1 LIAEMRLEIR
11 EHKIVKLFS
20 ARILSTAEFLS
31 STIQKFRNPGNLA
44 FEESI
49 PQTRSFYFN

>member
-11 EHKIVKLFS
+11 EHKIIKLFS
-20 ARILSTAEFLS
+20 ARILSTAKFIS
-31 STIQKFRNPGNLA
+31 STIQNFRNPDNLA

-49 PQTRSFYFN
+49 P